1 MTPRKLQKKWKRESP
16 HKRNMATV
24 TIDAKP
30 PRAPKPRK
38 TFSFDHIEPKV
49 ALEPPAPSSEYA
61 QNKIPPSYVW
71 SALNHPSIVAAR
83 SGKLNSV
90 EVHGKEAK
98 WTDLRIDWTNSVP
111 ESVFVRGRD
120 STRKYITQLFNTEIT
135 MYDGAMGTMIQK
147 QSKWLNEE
155 AFRGERFAN
164 WTCNVK
170 GNNDLLSLTQPAVI
184 KDIYLQYLQ
193 SGSRL
198 IGTNTFSSTTI
209 AQADYKMESL
219 AYELNYAGARLA
231 REACDEITAK
241 DPSKPRFVVG
251 ALGPTNRTGSIS
263 PSVEDSSMRNVT
275 FDELVD
281 AYFEQVVGLMDG
293 GADILIVETIFDTL
307 NAKAALYAIGE
318 YLERA
323 KVDIPVFVS
332 GTLVDLSG
340 RTLSGQ
346 TTEAFYAS
354 IRHAKPMCVG
364 LNCAHAANLFT
375 NGTICEEVSSMC

>member
-1 MTPRKLQKKWKRESP
+1 MTMTSEGNGSNR
-16 HKRNMATV
+16 
-24 TIDAKP
+24 P
-30 PRAPKPRK
+30 PMAPKPRK
-38 TFSFDHIEPKV
+38 TFSHDSIEPKV

-61 QNKIPPSYVW
+61 QNKIPPSYLW
-71 SALNHPSIVAAR
+71 STLNHPSIVAAR
-83 SGKLNSV
+83 AGKLSSV
-90 EVHGKEAK
+90 EVQGKAAN

-111 ESVFVRGRD
+111 NSAFVRGRD

-155 AFRGERFAN
+155 AFRGERFSN
-164 WTCNVK
+164 WSCNVK

-193 SGSRL
+193 SGSSL

-209 AQADYKMESL
+209 AQADYKMENL

-281 AYFEQVVGLMDG
+281 AYFEQIVGLMDG

-307 NAKAALYAIGE
+307 NAKAAYICNWRIL
-318 YLERA
+318 
-323 KVDIPVFVS
+323 
-332 GTLVDLSG
+332 
-340 RTLSGQ
+340 RTRQS
-346 TTEAFYAS
+346 
-354 IRHAKPMCVG
+354 
-364 LNCAHAANLFT
+364 
-375 NGTICEEVSSMC
+375 